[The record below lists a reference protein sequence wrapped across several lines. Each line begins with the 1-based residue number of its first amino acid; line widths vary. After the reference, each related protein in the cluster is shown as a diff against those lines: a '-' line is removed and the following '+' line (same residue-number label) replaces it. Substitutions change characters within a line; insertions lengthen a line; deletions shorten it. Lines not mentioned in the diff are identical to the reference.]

1 MQGGNE
7 MIDWQAP
14 KSSNATY
21 QDVLDAPP
29 HLTAE
34 IIDGTL
40 YTHSRPHPPHSN
52 AQSELIGI
60 LRLPFGRGVGGPGG
74 WWIFT
79 EPELH
84 LGNDILVPDI
94 AGWRV
99 ERMPILPATNYQLVV
114 PDWVCEIL
122 SPTTRHLDIGRK
134 SEIYAREGV
143 GYLWLIDPLE
153 HWLEASMLQGS
164 EWVVIDKLFDDA
176 VVSLPPFEAI
186 SFRLSKLWFPP
197 NVVHKA
203 VPEMLTNVSE
213 PHQVEA
219 TK

>member
-7 MIDWQAP
+7 MNDWQAP

-21 QDVLDAPP
+21 QHVLDAPP

-40 YTHSRPHPPHSN
+40 YTHSRPQPLHSN
-52 AQSELIGI
+52 AQSELISI
-60 LRLPFGRGVGGPGG
+60 LRSFFGRGNGSSGG
-74 WWIFT
+74 WWILN

-84 LGNDILVPDI
+84 LGNDILVPNI
-94 AGWRV
+94 GGWRF
-99 ERMPILPATNYQLVV
+99 ERMPMPPATNHQLVV

-122 SPTTRHLDIGRK
+122 SPTTRHLDVGRK
-134 SEIYAREGV
+134 SEIYARDGV
-143 GYLWLIDPLE
+143 CYLWLIDPLE

-164 EWVVIDKLFDDA
+164 EWVGIDKLIDDA
-176 VVSLPPFEAI
+176 VVSPPPFEAI
-186 SFRLSKLWFPP
+186 GFRLSKLWFPP